1 MLATPLAAAYSSFA
15 ATASP
20 MKITRIETVYWNTR
34 DDAAF
39 WPSWT
44 WIKIDTDAGISGLG
58 ETYWRNSAEAAL
70 IHNLAPSLIGKDPRD
85 IERIWADLYRAF
97 DFQIAGGT
105 EMRVLSGSISLSG
118 TCWESR

>member
-1 MLATPLAAAYSSFA
+1 MPLSRRAFVSGMLATPLAAAYTSFA
-15 ATASP
+15 STVAP

-44 WIKIDTDAGISGLG
+44 WIRIDTDAGIFGLG

-70 IHNLAPSLIGKDPRD
+70 IHNLAPSLPRVS
-85 IERIWADLYRAF
+85 ISSRMIF
-97 DFQIAGGT
+97 
-105 EMRVLSGSISLSG
+105 SGSRLKSYL
-118 TCWESR
+118 